1 MRAKPIL
8 LLTCCINPGNMIM
21 TALTDVEERKRQYYE
36 AFDYYLKKTSCS
48 IVIVENTEHAIDEK
62 YLNNSRIEYITFD
75 GNNFSKEKGKGF
87 GELLIVD
94 YALKNSIFIKE
105 TPDASIIKITGRLKI
120 LSISK
125 HLRQVRKCKKKNT
138 VFVDIETDFH
148 LAYSYFF
155 VANKFFFEQYFFYY
169 RDKINDSEGF
179 YFEHAL
185 AKAIQTYM
193 LELNPFK
200 QLLNPIDFYGFSGTT
215 GMLYRVDTGWIKS
228 LKMKI
233 KYIYFKIKTL

>member
-1 MRAKPIL
+1 MQNNPIL

-21 TALTDVEERKRQYYE
+21 TALTDVNDRKRQYYE
-36 AFDYYLKKTSCS
+36 AFDYYLKETGCS
-48 IVIVENTEHAIDEK
+48 IVIVENTGHVIDEK
-62 YLNNSRIEYITFD
+62 YRNNSRIEYITFD

-87 GELLIVD
+87 GELLIID
-94 YALKNSIFIKE
+94 YALKNSSFIKE
-105 TPDASIIKITGRLKI
+105 TPDAIIIKITGRLKI

-125 HLRQVRKCKKKNT
+125 HLRQIERCNKKNT
-138 VFVDIETDFH
+138 VFADVETNYS

-155 VANKFFFEQYFFYY
+155 VGNKFFFEQYFFHY

-185 AKAIQTYM
+185 ANAIQTYA
-193 LELNPFK
+193 LELNSFS
-200 QLLNPIDFYGFSGTT
+200 QLLNPIDFYGYSGTT